1 MKGPLLLILTIL
13 LNTQFGGAVH
23 SSCTYSPHK
32 WCSSLGSAIKCGVF
46 KQCLESN
53 FTRSHDSVDKVEVA
67 LYYESLCPGCRNFF
81 VFSLF
86 PTWLMLADI
95 MTVTLV
101 PYGNAQEKNVTG
113 KYVFE
118 CQHGK
123 EECLGNLIETC
134 LLNMTDLAI
143 PMIFCMESSTDVINN
158 GQMCTKLYK
167 PDLNWGDV
175 MKCVNGDQGN
185 QLMHQ
190 NALKTKALN
199 PPHDYV
205 PWVTINGEHTED
217 LQEKAMNSLF
227 NLVCSLYKGKK
238 PPACGGKQKHF
249 KSLCH
254 NE

>member
-158 GQMCTKLYK
+158 GQM
-167 PDLNWGDV
+167 
-175 MKCVNGDQGN
+175 
-185 QLMHQ
+185 
-190 NALKTKALN
+190 
-199 PPHDYV
+199 
-205 PWVTINGEHTED
+205 EHTED

>member
-13 LNTQFGGAVH
+13 LNTQFGGAVL
-23 SSCTYSPHK
+23 SSCTYPPHK
-32 WCSSLGSAIKCGVF
+32 WCSSLDSAIKCGVF

-53 FTRSHDSVDKVEVA
+53 FTRSHDSADKVEVA
-67 LYYESLCPGCRNFF
+67 LYYESLCPGCRNFL

-143 PMIFCMESSTDVINN
+143 PIIFCMESSTDVINN

-217 LQEKAMNSLF
+217 LQEKAMDSLF
-227 NLVCSLYKGKK
+227 NLVCSLFKGEK
-238 PPACGGKQKHF
+238 PPACGGKQKRF